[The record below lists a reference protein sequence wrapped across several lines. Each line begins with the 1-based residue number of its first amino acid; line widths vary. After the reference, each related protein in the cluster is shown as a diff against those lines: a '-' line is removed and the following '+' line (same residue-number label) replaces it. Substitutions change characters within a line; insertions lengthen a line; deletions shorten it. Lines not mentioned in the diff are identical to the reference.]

1 MKEQTMAMMRRMVVA
16 GVGLI
21 GGSLALDVKRLGL
34 ADCVAGVDADAANLR
49 EALRLGVV
57 DEGFASL
64 RQAVGADTDCV
75 LLAVPVGAVG
85 RVSAELAPLLPEGC
99 VVSDVGSTKQSVL
112 AAWRENLPE
121 AWPRC
126 VAAHP
131 VAGSARS
138 GAAAAQAGLF
148 AGKRL
153 ILCPHEAQDAVA
165 LARVE
170 ALWRAVGAQVG
181 RMDAVA
187 HDAAFAA
194 VSHLPQLLAYAYMR
208 QIALAAEAEEWLRLA
223 GSGFRDFSR
232 LAGSEPTMWADIALA
247 NRENLL
253 ALLAGQ
259 ERQLAQLRECL
270 AREDGAGLREMF
282 AEASAARREWES
294 GKD

>member
-1 MKEQTMAMMRRMVVA
+1 MAAIRRMVVA

-34 ADCVAGVDADAANLR
+34 ADCVTGVDTDAANLR
-49 EALRLGVV
+49 LALESGVV

-64 RQAVGADTDCV
+64 RQAVRPDTDWV
-75 LLAVPVGAVG
+75 LLATPVGSVG
-85 RVSAELAPLLPEGC
+85 RLAAELAPLLPAGC

-112 AAWRENLPE
+112 AAWRRHLPE

-131 VAGSARS
+131 IAGSERS
-138 GAAAAQAGLF
+138 GAGAAQAGLF

-153 ILCPHEAQDAVA
+153 IICPHEAQDVA
-165 LARVE
+165 ALERVSG
-170 ALWRAVGAQVG
+170 LWRAVGARVEY
-181 RMDAVA
+181 MAAAA

-194 VSHLPQLLAYAYMR
+194 VSHLPQLLAYAYMG
-208 QIALAAEAEEWLRLA
+208 QLAATPEGGEWLRLA

-232 LAGSEPTMWADIALA
+232 LAASEPAMWTDIALA

-253 ALLAGQ
+253 ALLDGQ
-259 ERQLAQLRECL
+259 QRQLAQLRECL
-270 AREDGAGLREMF
+270 EREDAAGLREMF
-282 AEASAARREWES
+282 AAASAARREWES
-294 GKD
+294 GKG

>member
-1 MKEQTMAMMRRMVVA
+1 MALLRRMVVV

-34 ADCVAGVDADAANLR
+34 ADCVAGVDTDVANLR
-49 EALRLGVV
+49 QALDLGVV

-64 RQAVGADTDCV
+64 GQAISADTDWV
-75 LLAVPVGAVG
+75 LLAAPVGAVE
-85 RVSAELAPLLPEGC
+85 RICAELAPLLPAGC

-112 AAWRENLPE
+112 AAFARYLPD

-131 VAGSARS
+131 IAGTERS

-153 ILCPHEAQDAVA
+153 IICPHEGQDAAA

-170 ALWRAVGAQVG
+170 ALWQAVGARVEH
-181 RMDAVA
+181 MDSVA

-208 QIALAAEAEEWLRLA
+208 QMAHAPEAEAWLGLA

-232 LAGSEPTMWADIALA
+232 LAASEPAMWADIALA

-253 ALLAGQ
+253 ALLDGQ
-259 ERQLAQLRECL
+259 QQQLARLRECL
-270 AREDGAGLREMF
+270 AQEDGAGLWEMF
-282 AEASAARREWES
+282 AEASTARREWEN
-294 GKD
+294 GRR